1 MKMLVGSH
9 QGRNADGGRERHN
22 TQSPG
27 DARCH
32 DRQTAT
38 EVR

>member
-9 QGRNADGGRERHN
+9 QGRDADGGRERHN
-22 TQSPG
+22 TQSSAE
-27 DARCH
+27 ARCH
-32 DRQTAT
+32 DTQTAT